1 MRSRRIVMSILTFIL
16 ASVLVLA
23 GCSKGKS
30 DNSSSSSSSSGSTSS
45 SSSNS
50 GGSNSG
56 GSGGD
61 SGGGLD
67 PRLEKWG
74 LDENLRFKE
83 TRKIRV
89 EVYDRGND
97 NGTPPESNFYAQYIK
112 EGMLRDHNVEVEFV
126 PVPRWTEVEV
136 INNLLAAGDAPDV
149 SVTYSYPTI
158 QTYANMGGVL
168 DMAPYLEE
176 AKDFL
181 PDLWNL
187 LTDDNI
193 YWNRDPKT
201 GTIWAIEA
209 RLAVLNRINTFVR
222 EDWLKKLNLQ
232 PPTNLQEFE
241 NMLRAFRDNASLL
254 LGADADKMI
263 PFSISSDVGWRV
275 DHLVASF
282 VPDDITDK
290 DMFVYGFDDRKF
302 LYPNFKE
309 AIRVVNKWYNEGL
322 VWKDFSLYPAGD
334 PTEDN
339 LMKAGYVGAFIHNWD
354 YPYRNGEDGIHAALQ
369 RLVGPDAAYIA
380 VEPFPNNAGV
390 YKKFLSAPVDRKVF
404 FPATNK
410 EPIASLLYLNWIS
423 KDENRLFLQFGEE
436 GVTHEKMPD
445 GSYKA
450 LTVTGEKIMNS
461 PNNIDYTITVNGI
474 KLADPDLTA
483 KSIANGYAGV
493 DKRYIEVAH
502 KITTNQGRIGKNANV
517 GEIAAESGMGPAL
530 SEKRDVVLNQAVVA
544 PVDRFDKVFDDGMAD
559 YLRSGGQAIIDE
571 RKAKWEEFY
580 GDKTMLD

>member
-1 MRSRRIVMSILTFIL
+1 MSILTVIL
-16 ASVLVLA
+16 ASVLALA

-30 DNSSSSSSSSGSTSS
+30 DSSSTPSGSTS
-45 SSSNS
+45 NTTNA
-50 GGSNSG
+50 GGSDAGNTGSE
-56 GSGGD
+56 GSG
-61 SGGGLD
+61 SGRD

-83 TRKIRV
+83 TRKITV

-97 NGTPPESNFYAQYIK
+97 GGTPPESNFYAQYIK
-112 EGMLRDHNVEVEFV
+112 EGMLRDHNVEVEFI

-136 INNLLAAGDAPDV
+136 INNLLAANQAPDV

-181 PDLWNL
+181 PDLWDL

-193 YWNRDPKT
+193 YWNQDPKT

-209 RLAVLNRINTFVR
+209 RLAILNRINTFVR
-222 EDWLKKLNLQ
+222 EDWLKKLNLEA
-232 PPTNLQEFE
+232 PTNLQEFE
-241 NMLRAFRDNASLL
+241 NMLRAFRDNAELL
-254 LGADADKMI
+254 LGKDADKMI
-263 PFSISSDVGWRV
+263 PFSISFDVGWRA
-275 DHLVASF
+275 DHLISAF
-282 VPDDITDK
+282 VPDSITDR

-302 LYPNFKE
+302 LYPNYKE
-309 AIRVVNKWYNEGL
+309 AIRVLNKWYNEGL
-322 VWKDFSLYPAGD
+322 IWKDFSLYPAGD

-354 YPYRNGEDGIHAALQ
+354 YPYRNGEDSIQAALQ
-369 RLVGPDAAYIA
+369 RMVGPDAAFVAI
-380 VEPFPNNAGV
+380 EPFPNDAGV
-390 YKKFLSAPVDRKVF
+390 YRKFLSSPIDRKIF

-423 KDENRLFLQFGEE
+423 KEENRLFLQFGEE

-450 LTVTGEKIMNS
+450 LSVTGEKIMNS

-474 KLADPDLTA
+474 KLSDPDLTV

-493 DKRYIEVAH
+493 DKRFIEIAH
-502 KITTNQGRIGKNANV
+502 KITTNQGRMGKSVNV
-517 GEIAAESGMGPAL
+517 GEITAESGMGQAL
-530 SEKRDVVLNQAVVA
+530 KEKRDVVLNQAVVA
-544 PVDRFDKVFDDGMAD
+544 PVDQFDKVFDDGMAD

-571 RKAKWEEFY
+571 RMAKWEEFY